1 VLPCNGSAA
10 VKASGSILHV
20 QTIAVSKYPPESDY
34 PTLSSATTDAKSLS
48 DFFDQKPAGPED
60 SYDRVKV
67 WEELKD
73 QQVTLTRI
81 QQRFSEIAKTA
92 KPEDIVL
99 LYISGQGIVPPGQEM
114 FYFVSEGAKA
124 DAGYKNSLS
133 TAMLA
138 DFVRTIS
145 AKRVIVFINTCQSGG
160 ALDSLAKIV
169 TSKGVRNSRDPAHK
183 NETVGVHVVAA
194 TIPFQEAKAP
204 GGADPFAEALLDTL
218 KHPSDK
224 GRGLVCAGDLRS
236 HIANEVT
243 RFLQQKELNQLPLGF
258 SEGANF
264 VVVSK

>member
-1 VLPCNGSAA
+1 
-10 VKASGSILHV
+10 
-20 QTIAVSKYPPESDY
+20 
-34 PTLSSATTDAKSLS
+34 
-48 DFFDQKPAGPED
+48 
-60 SYDRVKV
+60 
-67 WEELKD
+67 
-73 QQVTLTRI
+73 
-81 QQRFSEIAKTA
+81 
-92 KPEDIVL
+92 
-99 LYISGQGIVPPGQEM
+99 
-114 FYFVSEGAKA
+114 
-124 DAGYKNSLS
+124 
-133 TAMLA
+133 
-138 DFVRTIS
+138 
-145 AKRVIVFINTCQSGG
+145 
-160 ALDSLAKIV
+160 LDSLAKIV